1 MAEVLVIRL
10 QGNSAATLAAEWL
23 LVDTSG
29 ARLGLIGSGALAEA
43 APLATGRAVIVLVPG
58 TDVLLAEPEL
68 PVKSGARVAQVVP
81 FALEEQLASD
91 VEDMHFAVGRRE
103 SRPGTPVAAVAL
115 DSMDA
120 WMAALKS
127 AGIAASAMYS
137 ESAAVP
143 LTPSGVTLF
152 VEGVRIH
159 VRRPDVQPAVVEAE
173 PLIEGLQL
181 ALASGSE
188 TRENVTLYLSAA
200 DYERDKDMI
209 EGLREFTASLQV
221 KLLAEGPLA
230 LLAVTIPTQSA
241 TNLLQGPY
249 AAATSMKVTFAP
261 WRYAA
266 ILAGVFVFVHLGV
279 KGIQYWKLGAD
290 EARLD
295 SDIAA
300 VFAQALPNTRQ
311 VDARAQ
317 VEARLAQLRGSGV
330 SGGLMSGLGLLGEAI
345 AQSPDTSVEA
355 LSYRT
360 NILDLRV
367 LAPSVDA
374 LDRIQHAVAERGM
387 NAEIQSA
394 TPRDSKVEGRL
405 QLKSPGA

>member
-1 MAEVLVIRL
+1 MAEALVIRL
-10 QGNSAATLAAEWL
+10 KGNSPATLQAEWL
-23 LVDTSG
+23 LVDTAG
-29 ARLGLIGSGALAEA
+29 ARLGNVESGPLSAA
-43 APLATGRAVIVLVPG
+43 APAAAGRAVIVLVPG

-68 PVKSGARVAQVVP
+68 PIKSGARVAQVVP

-91 VEDMHFAVGRRE
+91 VEDMHFAVGRRD

-115 DSMDA
+115 SAMDTWLA
-120 WMAALKS
+120 GLKS
-127 AGIAASAMYS
+127 AGIAPSAMYS

-143 LTPSGVTLF
+143 LTPNGVTLF

-159 VRRPDVQPAVVEAE
+159 VRRNEVPATVVEAE

-188 TRENVTLYLSAA
+188 ARENVALYMSQE
-200 DYERDKDMI
+200 DYERDRDMI

-230 LLAVTIPTQSA
+230 LLAVTIVKHAA

-249 AAATSMKVTFAP
+249 AVAGSMKGSLAP

-266 ILAGVFVFVHLGV
+266 MLAGAFVVVHLGV
-279 KGIQYWKLGAD
+279 KGVQYWQLGA
-290 EARLD
+290 EEVRLD
-295 SDIAA
+295 SEIAA
-300 VFAQALPNTRQ
+300 VFSQAMPGTRQ
-311 VDARAQ
+311 VNARAQ
-317 VEARLAQLRGSGV
+317 VEGRLAQLRGSGIT
-330 SGGLMSGLGLLGEAI
+330 GGLMTSLGTLGEAI
-345 AQSPDTSVEA
+345 AQAPETSVEA
-355 LSYRT
+355 LSYRADV
-360 NILDLRV
+360 LDLRV

-374 LDRIQHAVAERGM
+374 LDRIQHAATERGL
-387 NAEIQSA
+387 NAVIQSA

-405 QLKSPGA
+405 QFKTTG

>member
-1 MAEVLVIRL
+1 MAEALVIRL
-10 QGNSAATLAAEWL
+10 KGNTPETVQAEWL
-23 LVDTSG
+23 LVDTAGS
-29 ARLGLIGSGALAEA
+29 RLGHVESGPLSA
-43 APLATGRAVIVLVPG
+43 AGAAGRNVIVLVPG

-68 PVKSGARVAQVVP
+68 PVKSGARLAQVVP

-91 VEDMHFAVGRRE
+91 VEDMHFAVGRRD

-115 DSMDA
+115 TAMDA
-120 WMAALKS
+120 WLAALKS
-127 AGIAASAMYS
+127 AGITPSALYS

-143 LTPSGVTLF
+143 PTPNGVTLL

-159 VRRPDVQPAVVEAE
+159 VCREGTPATVVDAE

-188 TRENVTLYLSAA
+188 TRENVTLYLTQE
-200 DYERDKDMI
+200 DYERERDMI

-221 KLLAEGPLA
+221 RLVPEGPLS
-230 LLAVTIPTQSA
+230 LLAVTIVKQPA

-249 AAATSMKVTFAP
+249 AVASSVSASLAP

-266 ILAGVFVFVHLGV
+266 MLAGAFVVVHFGV
-279 KGIQYWKLGAD
+279 KGTQLWKLGAE

-295 SDIAA
+295 AEISA
-300 VFAQALPNTRQ
+300 VFAQAMPGTRQ
-311 VDARAQ
+311 VNARSQ
-317 VEARLAQLRGSGV
+317 VEGRLAQLRGAGV
-330 SGGLMSGLGLLGEAI
+330 SGGLMTSLGTLGEAI
-345 AQSPDTSVEA
+345 AQAPETSVEA
-355 LSYRT
+355 LSYRADV
-360 NILDLRV
+360 LDLRV

-374 LDRIQHAVAERGM
+374 LDRIQHAATERGL
-387 NAEIQSA
+387 NAVIQSA

-405 QLKSPGA
+405 QFKTTG

>member
-1 MAEVLVIRL
+1 MAEALVIRL
-10 QGNSAATLAAEWL
+10 KGNSPATLQAEWV
-23 LVDTSG
+23 LVDTAGS
-29 ARLGLIGSGALAEA
+29 RLGNVEAGPLTGAA
-43 APLATGRAVIVLVPG
+43 AVQAGRPVIVLVPG

-91 VEDMHFAVGRRE
+91 VEDMHFAVGRRD

-115 DSMDA
+115 SAMDA
-120 WMAALKS
+120 WLAALKS
-127 AGIAASAMYS
+127 AGITPSAMYS

-143 LTPSGVTLF
+143 LTPGGVTLL
-152 VEGVRIH
+152 VEDVRIH
-159 VRRPDVQPAVVEAE
+159 VRRADVPATVVEAE

-188 TRENVTLYLSAA
+188 TRENVSLFMSQA
-200 DYERDKDMI
+200 DYERDRDMI

-230 LLAVTIPTQSA
+230 LLAVTIVKQPA

-249 AAATSMKVTFAP
+249 AVAGSIKGSLAP

-266 ILAGVFVFVHLGV
+266 MLAGAFVVVHLGV
-279 KGIQYWKLGAD
+279 KGAQFWKLGAE

-295 SDIAA
+295 GEIAA
-300 VFAQALPNTRQ
+300 VFSQAMPGTRQ
-311 VDARAQ
+311 VNARAQ
-317 VEARLAQLRGSGV
+317 VEGRLAQLRGSGV
-330 SGGLMSGLGLLGEAI
+330 TGGLMTSLGTLGQAI
-345 AQSPDTSVEA
+345 AQAPETSVEA
-355 LSYRT
+355 LSYRADV
-360 NILDLRV
+360 LDLRV

-374 LDRIQHAVAERGM
+374 LDRIQHAATERGM
-387 NAEIQSA
+387 NAVIQSA

-405 QLKSPGA
+405 QFKTTG

>member
-1 MAEVLVIRL
+1 MAEALVIRL
-10 QGNSAATLAAEWL
+10 KGNSPATLQAEWL
-23 LVDTSG
+23 LVDTAGS
-29 ARLGLIGSGALAEA
+29 RLGNVESG
-43 APLATGRAVIVLVPG
+43 PLAMATPAAAGRNVIVLVPG

-68 PVKSGARVAQVVP
+68 PVKSGARLAQVVP

-91 VEDMHFAVGRRE
+91 VEDMHFAVGRRD

-115 DSMDA
+115 AAMDT
-120 WMAALKS
+120 WLAALKS
-127 AGIAASAMYS
+127 VGIAPVALYS

-143 LTPSGVTLF
+143 LTPNGVTLL

-159 VRRPDVQPAVVEAE
+159 VRRADVPAAVVEAE

-188 TRENVTLYLSAA
+188 TRENVTLFMSQA
-200 DYERDKDMI
+200 DYERDRDMI

-230 LLAVTIPTQSA
+230 LLAVTIVKQSA

-249 AAATSMKVTFAP
+249 AVSGSMKGSLAP

-266 ILAGVFVFVHLGV
+266 MLAGAFVVVHFGV
-279 KGIQYWKLGAD
+279 KGVQFWKLGAE

-295 SDIAA
+295 SEIAA
-300 VFAQALPNTRQ
+300 VFSQAMPGTRQ
-311 VDARAQ
+311 VNARTQ
-317 VEARLAQLRGSGV
+317 VEGRLAQLRGSGV
-330 SGGLMSGLGLLGEAI
+330 AGGLMTSLGTLGQAI
-345 AQSPDTSVEA
+345 AQAPETSIEA
-355 LSYRT
+355 LSYRADV
-360 NILDLRV
+360 LDLRV

-374 LDRIQHAVAERGM
+374 LDRIQHAATERGM
-387 NAEIQSA
+387 NAVIQSA

-405 QLKSPGA
+405 QFKTTG

>member
-1 MAEVLVIRL
+1 MAEALVIRL
-10 QGNSAATLAAEWL
+10 KGNSPATLQAEWV
-23 LVDTSG
+23 LVDTAGS
-29 ARLGLIGSGALAEA
+29 RLGNVESGPLSAA
-43 APLATGRAVIVLVPG
+43 APAAAGRAVIVLVPG

-68 PVKSGARVAQVVP
+68 PVRSGTRVAQVVP

-91 VEDMHFAVGRRE
+91 VEDMHFAVGRRD

-115 DSMDA
+115 AAMDA
-120 WMAALKS
+120 WLGGLKA
-127 AGIAASAMYS
+127 AGIAPSAMYS

-143 LTPSGVTLF
+143 LTPNGVTLF

-159 VRRPDVQPAVVEAE
+159 VRRSEVPPTVVEAE

-181 ALASGSE
+181 ALDSGSE
-188 TRENVTLYLSAA
+188 ARENVALYMSQE
-200 DYERDKDMI
+200 DYERDRDMI

-230 LLAVTIPTQSA
+230 LLAVTIVKHAA

-249 AAATSMKVTFAP
+249 AVAGSMKGSLAP

-266 ILAGVFVFVHLGV
+266 MLAGAFVVVHLGV
-279 KGIQYWKLGAD
+279 KGVQFWQLGAE

-295 SDIAA
+295 GEIAA
-300 VFAQALPNTRQ
+300 VFSQAMPGTRQ
-311 VDARAQ
+311 VNARAQ
-317 VEARLAQLRGSGV
+317 VEGRLAQLRGSGV
-330 SGGLMSGLGLLGEAI
+330 TGGLMTSLGTLGEAI
-345 AQSPDTSVEA
+345 AQAPDTSVEA
-355 LSYRT
+355 LSYRADV
-360 NILDLRV
+360 LDLRV

-374 LDRIQHAVAERGM
+374 LDRIQHAATERGL
-387 NAEIQSA
+387 NAVIQSA

-405 QLKSPGA
+405 QFKTTG

>member
-10 QGNSAATLAAEWL
+10 KGNSPATLQAEWL
-23 LVDTSG
+23 LVDSAG
-29 ARLGLIGSGALAEA
+29 SRLGNVESGPLTA
-43 APLATGRAVIVLVPG
+43 AVPAAGGRSVIVLVPG

-103 SRPGTPVAAVAL
+103 ARPGTPVAAVAL
-115 DSMDA
+115 TAMDT
-120 WMAALKS
+120 WLGALKS
-127 AGIAASAMYS
+127 AGISPSAMYS

-143 LTPSGVTLF
+143 LTPNGVTLV

-159 VRRPDVQPAVVEAE
+159 VRRADVPAAVVEAE

-181 ALASGSE
+181 ALASGDE
-188 TRENVTLYLSAA
+188 TRENVSLFLSQA
-200 DYERDKDMI
+200 DYERDRDMI

-221 KLLAEGPLA
+221 KLLTEGPLA
-230 LLAVTIPTQSA
+230 LLAVTIVKQSG

-249 AAATSMKVTFAP
+249 AVAGSMSGSLAP

-266 ILAGVFVFVHLGV
+266 MLAGAFVVVHLGV
-279 KGIQYWKLGAD
+279 KGVQFWKLGAE

-295 SDIAA
+295 SQIAA
-300 VFAQALPNTRQ
+300 VFSQAMPGTRQ
-311 VDARAQ
+311 VNARTQ
-317 VEARLAQLRGSGV
+317 VEGRLAQLRGNGV
-330 SGGLMSGLGLLGEAI
+330 AGGLMTSLGTLGQAI
-345 AQSPDTSVEA
+345 AQAPETSVEA
-355 LSYRT
+355 LSYRADV
-360 NILDLRV
+360 LDLRV

-374 LDRIQHAVAERGM
+374 LDRIQHAATERGM
-387 NAEIQSA
+387 NAVIQSA

-405 QLKSPGA
+405 QFKTTG

>member
-10 QGNSAATLAAEWL
+10 KGNSPATLQAEWV
-23 LVDTSG
+23 LVDTAGS
-29 ARLGLIGSGALAEA
+29 RLGNVESGPLTA
-43 APLATGRAVIVLVPG
+43 AVPVAAGRSVIVLVPG

-68 PVKSGARVAQVVP
+68 PVKSGARLAQVVP

-91 VEDMHFAVGRRE
+91 VEDMHFAVGRRD

-115 DSMDA
+115 SAMDT
-120 WMAALKS
+120 WLAALKS
-127 AGIAASAMYS
+127 AGIAPTAMYS

-143 LTPSGVTLF
+143 LTANGVTLV

-159 VRRPDVQPAVVEAE
+159 VQRADVPAAVVEAE

-188 TRENVTLYLSAA
+188 TRENVALFMSQA
-200 DYERDKDMI
+200 DYERDRDMI

-230 LLAVTIPTQSA
+230 LLAVTIVKHA
-241 TNLLQGPY
+241 GTNLLQGPY
-249 AAATSMKVTFAP
+249 AVAGSVSGSFAP

-266 ILAGVFVFVHLGV
+266 MLAGAFVVVHLGV
-279 KGIQYWKLGAD
+279 KGMQFWKLGAE
-290 EARLD
+290 EARVD
-295 SDIAA
+295 GEITA
-300 VFAQALPNTRQ
+300 VFSQAMPGTRQ
-311 VDARAQ
+311 VNARTQ
-317 VEARLAQLRGSGV
+317 VEGRLAQLRGSGV
-330 SGGLMSGLGLLGEAI
+330 TGGLMSTLGTLGQAI
-345 AQSPDTSVEA
+345 AQAPETSVEA
-355 LSYRT
+355 LSYRADV
-360 NILDLRV
+360 LDLRV

-374 LDRIQHAVAERGM
+374 LDRIQHAATERGI
-387 NAEIQSA
+387 NAVIQSA

-405 QLKSPGA
+405 QFKTTG

>member
-1 MAEVLVIRL
+1 MAEALVIRL
-10 QGNSAATLAAEWL
+10 KGNSPATLQAEWV
-23 LVDTSG
+23 LVDTAGS
-29 ARLGLIGSGALAEA
+29 RLGNVETG
-43 APLATGRAVIVLVPG
+43 PLATAAAVASGRSVIVLVPG

-68 PVKSGARVAQVVP
+68 PVKSGARLAQVVP

-91 VEDMHFAVGRRE
+91 VEDMHFAVGRRD

-115 DSMDA
+115 AAMDT
-120 WMAALKS
+120 WLAALKS
-127 AGIAASAMYS
+127 AGIAPSAMYS

-143 LTPSGVTLF
+143 LTPGGVTLL

-159 VRRPDVQPAVVEAE
+159 VRRAEVPANVVEAE

-188 TRENVTLYLSAA
+188 TRENVTLFMSQE
-200 DYERDKDMI
+200 DYERDRDMI

-221 KLLAEGPLA
+221 KLVAEGPLA
-230 LLAVTIPTQSA
+230 LLAVTIVKQAA

-249 AAATSMKVTFAP
+249 AVAGSMKGSLAP

-266 ILAGVFVFVHLGV
+266 MLAGAFVVVHLGV
-279 KGIQYWKLGAD
+279 KGAQFWKLGAE

-295 SDIAA
+295 GEIAA
-300 VFAQALPNTRQ
+300 VFAQAMPGTRQ
-311 VDARAQ
+311 VNARAQ
-317 VEARLAQLRGSGV
+317 VEGRLAQLRGSGV
-330 SGGLMSGLGLLGEAI
+330 ASGLMTSLGTLGQAI
-345 AQSPDTSVEA
+345 AQAPETSVEA
-355 LSYRT
+355 LSYRADV
-360 NILDLRV
+360 LDLRV

-374 LDRIQHAVAERGM
+374 LDRIQHAATERGL
-387 NAEIQSA
+387 NAVIQSA

-405 QLKSPGA
+405 QFKTTG

>member
-1 MAEVLVIRL
+1 MAEALVIRL
-10 QGNSAATLAAEWL
+10 KGNSPVTLQAEWL
-23 LVDTSG
+23 LVDTAG
-29 ARLGLIGSGALAEA
+29 ARLGNVESGPLSAA
-43 APLATGRAVIVLVPG
+43 APAAAGRAVIVLVPG

-68 PVKSGARVAQVVP
+68 PIKSGARVAQVVP

-91 VEDMHFAVGRRE
+91 VEDMHFAVGRRD

-115 DSMDA
+115 SAMDTWLA
-120 WMAALKS
+120 GLKS
-127 AGIAASAMYS
+127 AGIAPSAMYS

-143 LTPSGVTLF
+143 LTPNGVTLF

-159 VRRPDVQPAVVEAE
+159 VRRNEVPATVVEAE

-188 TRENVTLYLSAA
+188 ARENVALYMSQE
-200 DYERDKDMI
+200 DYERDRDMI

-230 LLAVTIPTQSA
+230 LLAVTIVKHAA

-249 AAATSMKVTFAP
+249 AVAGSMKGSLAP

-266 ILAGVFVFVHLGV
+266 MLAGAFVVVHLGV
-279 KGIQYWKLGAD
+279 KGVQYWQLGA
-290 EARLD
+290 EEVRLD
-295 SDIAA
+295 SEIAA
-300 VFAQALPNTRQ
+300 VFSQAMPGTRQ
-311 VDARAQ
+311 VNARAQ
-317 VEARLAQLRGSGV
+317 VEGRLAQLRGSGIT
-330 SGGLMSGLGLLGEAI
+330 GGLMTSLGTLGEAI
-345 AQSPDTSVEA
+345 AQAPETSVEA
-355 LSYRT
+355 LSYRADV
-360 NILDLRV
+360 LDLRV

-374 LDRIQHAVAERGM
+374 LDRIQHAATERGL
-387 NAEIQSA
+387 NAVIQSA

-405 QLKSPGA
+405 QFKTTG